1 MAPPAHTRGLDVD
14 LISNIQHFNDNLLI
28 KVSVIE
34 YSKNRQGV
42 LSGRISIVEQ
52 TCYIHK

>member
-34 YSKNRQGV
+34 YYPVRI
-42 LSGRISIVEQ
+42 GRVFFQ
-52 TCYIHK
+52 AGFL